1 MSGEPSFDDWEYV
14 TAVCCSPPGLRK
26 GAVEERMAQFQ
37 EMMRQQ
43 LESSMHTELEKL
55 LDTSA
60 GPEKEVQRPTHSS
73 SDPLP
78 HPSPL
83 LSTIWVWLRVLV
95 ASLDKGLGTHSAYAH
110 RGSVPLR
117 VPPPDARRQSAVTEA
132 FFTQTSPR
140 LNILSVTIVC
150 LWRPPAQLRTGRF
163 FPFSFHWTLS
173 RRFFFFL
180 TKCNMKCY
188 PLKTDRTPRCS
199 FSELCLVT
207 HWGRH
212 TRGVWQRPPT
222 HCKPPAITKGCSELL
237 GGAPIQS
244 LRCGSG
250 AIISLTLVCLMA

>member
-1 MSGEPSFDDWEYV
+1 MWQQS
-14 TAVCCSPPGLRK
+14 AAPPQ
-26 GAVEERMAQFQ
+26 VW
-37 EMMRQQ
+37 
-43 LESSMHTELEKL
+43 
-55 LDTSA
+55 
-60 GPEKEVQRPTHSS
+60 EKERWKRGWLSSRKWCGSSWRAPCTRSWRNCWTPAPARRRRYTDRLTHPRTPSPTHPRCSA
-73 SDPLP
+73 
-78 HPSPL
+78 
-83 LSTIWVWLRVLV
+83 TIWVWLRVLV

-132 FFTQTSPR
+132 FFRQTSPR

-163 FPFSFHWTLS
+163 FPFSFHSTLS
-173 RRFFFFL
+173 SRFFFFL

-222 HCKPPAITKGCSELL
+222 HCKPPAITKGRSELL